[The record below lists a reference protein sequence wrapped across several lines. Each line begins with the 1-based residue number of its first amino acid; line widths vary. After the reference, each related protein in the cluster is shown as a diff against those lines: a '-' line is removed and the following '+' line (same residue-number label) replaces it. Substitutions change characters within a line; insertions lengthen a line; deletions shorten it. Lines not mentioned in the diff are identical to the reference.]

1 MSLAAIIAAL
11 FVTLFVALAF
21 VHALL
26 CISAYRRGQKEGYAK
41 GRKEIDNWW
50 VEMDSQL
57 DEEWLKIWRQE
68 R

>member
-1 MSLAAIIAAL
+1 MKTAALLIVYMIFHAALVYAAIRL
-11 FVTLFVALAF
+11 TVW
-21 VHALL
+21 
-26 CISAYRRGQKEGYAK
+26 AYNHGLKEGYAK

-57 DEEWLKIWRQE
+57 DEEWLKIWKEE